1 MAGIDVI
8 SSSVVKMANDA
19 SSSISRMELSPFD
32 LRLLLLDPIQ
42 RGVLFRKPKSPKI
55 DINLLKTSLSRT
67 LDFFPPLAGRLAAT
81 AHSDGTTTF
90 FTDCNNA
97 GVEFTHAVAADV
109 TVSDI
114 ITPRYIPDVVASLF
128 TLNGVRNYKGVSNP
142 LIGVQVTEL
151 ADGVFVACTANHGV
165 IDGVSFWHFL
175 NSWSEIARGCDSVA
189 KLPVF
194 QRLIHPD
201 AVLRLPPLPRKA
213 SFAPPPLLA
222 RVFHFSKESVA
233 KLKAKANAEAGANG
247 RISSLQALSA
257 HLWRSSMLSR
267 RRHITTKKTCQ
278 GSGGGGEAGFMMSV
292 SARARFPLPDGYF
305 GNAAYGARTAV
316 SEAEL
321 LHKGLGHTAL
331 RINEFVAG
339 QTKESLEKFVRDWS
353 ENPKFHGKEGYSFFI
368 SSSPRHNV
376 YGIDFGW
383 GKPIAVRRGNSQ
395 KVDGMVTVYP
405 APQAGG
411 IDAEVFLAPEVMEGM
426 EADHEFMEAFL
437 A

>member
-257 HLWRSSMLSR
+257 H
-267 RRHITTKKTCQ
+267 
-278 GSGGGGEAGFMMSV
+278 FV